1 MGHVTLSPNAERII
15 LEQVVDDWL
24 FDKLIDHL
32 RRIAEHPTTM
42 TEPAVSP
49 PYPPGRLMSNFHLED
64 SAGELWTF
72 VVLLKRTSD
81 EEGIY
86 VTSLTIGGP
95 DYRPY
100 A

>member
-1 MGHVTLSPNAERII
+1 MAHVILSPIAEQII
-15 LEQVVDDWL
+15 LDRVTDDWL
-24 FDKLIDHL
+24 FEKLVEHL
-32 RRIAEHPTTM
+32 QRIADHPTTM
-42 TEPAVSP
+42 TELAVSP

-72 VVLLKRTSD
+72 VVLLRRTPD
-81 EEGIY
+81 DGIY

-95 DYRPY
+95 EYRPY

>member
-1 MGHVTLSPNAERII
+1 MAHVTLSPNAVRII
-15 LEQVVDDWL
+15 QERVTDDWL
-24 FDKLIDHL
+24 FEKLAEQL
-32 RRIAEHPTTM
+32 QRIADQPTTM

-64 SAGELWTF
+64 AAGELWTF
-72 VVLLKRTSD
+72 VVLLKPTPD
-81 EEGIY
+81 EGGIY